1 MSGNIKTV
9 KHGITCKVSL
19 HTEYTKAG
27 TSILKNGKTKIYEV
41 INRYIDGSVQVS
53 SGDIWQVQVNPNQ
66 KESTYIAIA

>member
-9 KHGITCKVSL
+9 KQGITCKVSL

-53 SGDIWQVQVNPNQ
+53 SGDKFSVILNPNQ

>member
-9 KHGITCKVSL
+9 KQGTTCKVSL

-41 INRYIDGSVQVS
+41 INRYIDGRVQVS
-53 SGDIWQVQVNPNQ
+53 SGDVWKVRLSDNPN
-66 KESTYIAIA
+66 ECTYIAIA

>member
-1 MSGNIKTV
+1 MSNLKTV
-9 KHGITCKVSL
+9 KHGVTCKVSL

-41 INRYIDGSVQVS
+41 INRYLDGSVQVS
-53 SGDIWQVQVNPNQ
+53 SGDIWEVIPNPNQ